1 MTEGLSPAV
10 YARDARTSRL
20 SLSPRTAS
28 ASLRAALITL
38 TLSVIAISLYF
49 GGGGDFWGPLNDIL
63 VAATVLL
70 FLPAV
75 IVVRQLSARAAGGW
89 LTVLTIAGLAG
100 ILIIAAGQVA
110 LVVGLI
116 ELETSFATGTVGVL
130 MVVTWLAGSGVLAVR
145 SRVLSRSVG
154 WWALAFVGAVAATAV
169 AIPMVSADT
178 PTLSLLF
185 GGPLLIALVG
195 WMLSLA
201 RDLGRRDARG
211 QGT

>member
-1 MTEGLSPAV
+1 MSEGLSPAV

-70 FLPAV
+70 LLPA
-75 IVVRQLSARAAGGW
+75 IMAVRQLSSERTGAW
-89 LTVLTIAGLAG
+89 LTVLTFAACGGVFIM
-100 ILIIAAGQVA
+100 AAGQLA

-116 ELETSFATGTVGVL
+116 ALETSFVTGSIGVL
-130 MVVTWLAGSGVLAVR
+130 MATAWLAATAVLALR
-145 SRVLSRSVG
+145 TRTLGTSVG
-154 WWALAFVGAVAATAV
+154 WWALAFVVAVIITAV
-169 AIPMVSADT
+169 AMPLLEADT
-178 PTLSLLF
+178 PTMSLLF

-201 RDLGRRDARG
+201 RDLGSRRA
-211 QGT
+211 